1 MAAQLLEAIAG
12 AHHPGDSYFQQ
23 LLEKLP
29 AGAYTCDP
37 EGLITYFNPAAARL
51 WGRAPVLNDPLDRYC
66 GSFRLFSTDGNPIGH
81 DRCWMALALKTRA
94 GYNGNEIVVERPD
107 GTRVTALAHANP
119 LHDESGQLLG
129 AVNVL
134 VDISDRKRAEEALRE
149 ADRAKDEFLATLA
162 HELRNPLAPIRNAVY
177 VLNLAGAHSPEVQWA
192 LSVIERQSRQMAR
205 LIDDLMDVAR
215 ITGGRLQ
222 LTKERVELAE
232 VVRAAVETAR
242 PVVEAAGHELTVS
255 LPPPV
260 VLDADLTRL
269 AQAVSNVLN
278 NAAKY
283 TDRGGRIWLTA
294 ERQGSDAVI
303 SVRDTGMGIPAEA
316 LPHLFEM
323 FTQAD
328 RHGDRSRG
336 GLGIGLALVR
346 RLVEMHGG
354 SVAAHSDGPGLGSEF
369 VIRLPAVVEQEPR
382 RGATAPEG
390 TSAAPA
396 ALRVLVVDDNWDAAA
411 SLGVVLRRAGH
422 DTRTAHDG
430 FEAVALAEQF
440 RPDVVLLDIGLP
452 KLNGLD
458 VARHIREQS
467 WGQRM
472 VLIATTGWGQTAD
485 RVKSQ
490 AAGFDHHLVKPID
503 PATLLGVLA
512 LAAQPVTA

>member
-1 MAAQLLEAIAG
+1 MWGWLREGAAGRHPNDLYFRRLLET
-12 AHHPGDSYFQQ
+12 
-23 LLEKLP
+23 LP

-37 EGLITYFNPAAARL
+37 EGLITYFNPAAVRL
-51 WGRAPVLNDPLDRYC
+51 WGRTPMLNDPEDRFC
-66 GSFRLFSTDGNPIGH
+66 GSFRLFSTDGNPITH
-81 DRCWMALALKTRA
+81 DRCWMALALKTRE
-94 GYNGNEIVVERPD
+94 GYNGNEIVIERPN
-107 GTRVTALAHANP
+107 GSRVTALAHANP
-119 LHDESGQLLG
+119 VRDDDGQLLG

-134 VDISDRKRAEEALRE
+134 VDISDRKRAEQALRE

-177 VLNLAGAHSPEVQWA
+177 VLNLAGTSDPEVRWA
-192 LSVIERQSRQMAR
+192 LGIIERQARQMSR

-215 ITGGRLQ
+215 ITGGRLELIRERIE
-222 LTKERVELAE
+222 LTE

-242 PVVEAAGHELTVS
+242 PAVETQGHTLTVS
-255 LPPPV
+255 VAPQPV
-260 VLDADLTRL
+260 FLNADLTRL

-303 SVRDTGMGIPAEA
+303 TVRDTGIGIPAEA
-316 LPHLFEM
+316 LPHIFEM

-328 RHGDRSRG
+328 GRDEHGRG

-346 RLVEMHGG
+346 RLVEMHDG
-354 SVAAHSDGPGLGSEF
+354 SIAARSEGPGLGSEF
-369 VIRLPAVVEQEPR
+369 TIRLPAVIE
-382 RGATAPEG
+382 RGAERAAAPE
-390 TSAAPA
+390 APA
-396 ALRVLVVDDNWDAAA
+396 GGAGPLRVLVVDDNWDAAA

-422 DTRTAHDG
+422 ETRTAHDG
-430 FEAVALAEQF
+430 VEAVGVAEQF
-440 RPDVVLLDIGLP
+440 RPEVVLLDIGLP

-458 VARHIREQS
+458 VARHVREQP
-467 WGQRM
+467 WGQRT
-472 VLIATTGWGQTAD
+472 VLVATTGWGQTAD

-503 PATLLGVLA
+503 PTALLRVLA
-512 LAAQPVTA
+512 LASQPASA